1 MKTFVK
7 NACISSLLLSSQIA
21 FGQIDIAAGL
31 GLSYGTGAEAV
42 GLHIRGDVG
51 ITDTWGG
58 ALKIN
63 TFFSPKFGEADLSG
77 VSGIKTVYWDMNF
90 DAHYFAMVNDG
101 LTVYPLAGLNVSTAG
116 VKTNTN
122 IPFVGNISETETKVG
137 LNIGGGVQF
146 LVADAIS
153 VGGELKYVLSDFDQ
167 LVITAA
173 GLYHF

>member
-7 NACISSLLLSSQIA
+7 CVCISCLLLSGQIA

-31 GLSYGTGAEAV
+31 GLSYGTEAEAL

-63 TFFSPKFGEADLSG
+63 KFFNPDFGQGDLSG
-77 VSGIKTVYWDMNF
+77 ISDIKVVYWDMNF
-90 DAHYFAMVNDG
+90 DAHYFALVNDG
-101 LTVYPLAGLNVSTAG
+101 LTVYPLAGLNITTAG
-116 VKTNTN
+116 IKSSLN